1 MSRIAYINGCY
12 VPQSHAQVRVEDRGY
27 LFSDGVYDV
36 IPVHRGH
43 LAFANRHLD
52 RLDRSLAELKIAQ
65 PMSRSAL
72 MQVAHEVIHRNHITN
87 GMIYIQVTR
96 GVAPRDHK
104 FPKGI
109 KPALL
114 MMARKWK
121 PPVPELLAK
130 GAAIIT
136 VPDQRWARR
145 DIKCISLIAN
155 VLAKQAA
162 AEQGAYEA
170 WMVDDAGMVTE
181 GSSTSAWIAT
191 TNGELVTR
199 PNGIEIL
206 PGVTRSVVT
215 DIARELGMT
224 LQLRPFS
231 RDEAYA
237 AQEAFLTSISN
248 FVLPITRIDS
258 RPVGEGKPGPIA
270 ARLREAYLKAARHD

>member
-1 MSRIAYINGCY
+1 MPRIAYVNGRY

-43 LAFANRHLD
+43 LAFADRYLD
-52 RLDRSLAELKIAQ
+52 RLDRSLAELKIAK
-65 PMSRSAL
+65 PMSRGAL
-72 MQVAHEVIHRNHITN
+72 LQVVREVVHRNDIFQ
-87 GMIYIQVTR
+87 GAIYVQVTR
-96 GVAPRDHK
+96 GVALRDHK

-109 KPALL
+109 KPSLVL
-114 MMARKWK
+114 MAKQWRA
-121 PPVPELLAK
+121 PSPDLLAN
-130 GAAIIT
+130 GAAVIT
-136 VPDQRWARR
+136 TPDQRWARR

-170 WMVDDAGMVTE
+170 WMFDDAGMVTE
-181 GSSTSAWIAT
+181 GSSTSAWIVTAKD
-191 TNGELVTR
+191 ELVTR
-199 PNGIEIL
+199 PNGVEIL
-206 PGVTRSVVT
+206 PGITRSVVI
-215 DIARELGMT
+215 DLVRELGLT

-237 AQEAFLTSISN
+237 AREAFLASTNN
-248 FVLPITRIDS
+248 FVLPITRIDG

-270 ARLREAYLKAARHD
+270 ARLRAAYLKAARHD

>member
-1 MSRIAYINGCY
+1 MSRIAYINGRY
-12 VPQSHAQVRVEDRGY
+12 VPQSRAQVRVEDRGY

-43 LAFANRHLD
+43 LAFADRHLD
-52 RLDRSLAELKIAQ
+52 RLDRSLAELQIAR
-65 PMSRSAL
+65 PMSRAAL
-72 MQVAHEVIHRNHITN
+72 MLVAHEVIHRNHINN
-87 GMIYIQVTR
+87 GGVYIQVTR

-114 MMARKWK
+114 VMARKWK

-130 GAAIIT
+130 GAAVIT

-170 WMVDDAGMVTE
+170 WMIDDAGMVTE

-191 TNGELVTR
+191 ANGELVTR

-237 AQEAFLTSISN
+237 AREAFLTSISN

-258 RPVGEGKPGPIA
+258 RPVGEGKPGPIT

>member
-1 MSRIAYINGCY
+1 MSRIAYVNGRY
-12 VPQSHAQVRVEDRGY
+12 VPQSHAQVAVEDRGY

-36 IPVHRGH
+36 IPVHGGK
-43 LAFANRHLD
+43 LAFAERYLD
-52 RLDRSLAELKIAQ
+52 RLDRSLAELKIAK
-65 PMSRSAL
+65 PMSRAAL
-72 MQVAHEVIHRNHITN
+72 LQIMQEVIRRNGIRQGTV
-87 GMIYIQVTR
+87 YVQVTR
-96 GVAPRDHK
+96 GVASRDHK

-109 KPALL
+109 KPSLLL
-114 MMARKWK
+114 MARTWK
-121 PPVPELLAK
+121 APAPDLLAK

-155 VLAKQAA
+155 VLAKQQA

-170 WMVDDAGMVTE
+170 WMVDHAGMVTE

-191 TNGELVTR
+191 ATGELVTR
-199 PNGIEIL
+199 PNGVEIL
-206 PGVTRSVVT
+206 PGVTRAVVL
-215 DIARELGMT
+215 DVARELDLT

-237 AQEAFLTSISN
+237 AREAFLTSTSN
-248 FVLPITRIDS
+248 FVLPITRIDR

-270 ARLREAYLKAARHD
+270 LRLREAYLKAARHG